1 MYGEVSV
8 LHITL
13 KYFIKLFFINVCI
26 AMYSILL
33 LIYMQISGLV
43 DCKWGGGGGF
53 SLARPYQLQLV
64 RSINARWERGGGM
77 WSYLILYLGVSD
89 YCKLITTSTT
99 QWL

>member
-1 MYGEVSV
+1 M
-8 LHITL
+8 
-13 KYFIKLFFINVCI
+13 
-26 AMYSILL
+26 
-33 LIYMQISGLV
+33 
-43 DCKWGGGGGF
+43 GGGGGF